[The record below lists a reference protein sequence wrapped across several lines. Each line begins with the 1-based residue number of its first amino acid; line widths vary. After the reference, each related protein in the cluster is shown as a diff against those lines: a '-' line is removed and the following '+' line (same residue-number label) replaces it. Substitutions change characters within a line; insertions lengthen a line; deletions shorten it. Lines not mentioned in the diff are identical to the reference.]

1 MYDICRSVSVFN
13 KSKDLSV
20 VILTIPTIS
29 TKLCE
34 IRKSQNT
41 QFFTV
46 SILKCVSTLERF
58 QSGRGGRTLKRECS
72 ARGKTQDSLSA
83 TSVVLGETPESERKM
98 GGFWKCKRRVARPV
112 TKMCG
117 RALIVMERAMPVR
130 LGCLSSFG
138 FS

>member
-34 IRKSQNT
+34 IRNSQNT

-46 SILKCVSTLERF
+46 SILNSKNRNE
-58 QSGRGGRTLKRECS
+58 
-72 ARGKTQDSLSA
+72 SL
-83 TSVVLGETPESERKM
+83 
-98 GGFWKCKRRVARPV
+98 
-112 TKMCG
+112 
-117 RALIVMERAMPVR
+117 VR
-130 LGCLSSFG
+130 NEY
-138 FS
+138 

>member
-46 SILKCVSTLERF
+46 SILN
-58 QSGRGGRTLKRECS
+58 
-72 ARGKTQDSLSA
+72 
-83 TSVVLGETPESERKM
+83 
-98 GGFWKCKRRVARPV
+98 
-112 TKMCG
+112 
-117 RALIVMERAMPVR
+117 RALGTSTRIISIHESAMDKKEERREPEQPEEKEKDSVIPE
-130 LGCLSSFG
+130 
-138 FS
+138 FSIEYKRDV

>member
-46 SILKCVSTLERF
+46 SILNSENNVYPALIFVSIY
-58 QSGRGGRTLKRECS
+58 RTS
-72 ARGKTQDSLSA
+72 FDAFMDSLVSSA
-83 TSVVLGETPESERKM
+83 IHS
-98 GGFWKCKRRVARPV
+98 
-112 TKMCG
+112 
-117 RALIVMERAMPVR
+117 
-130 LGCLSSFG
+130 
-138 FS
+138 